1 MIQYAFI
8 KVGIPQLS
16 DANKRSAF
24 LSHVCFQ
31 LGGGDVFS
39 FADLKHGIL
48 RNNRKASSGL
58 APFSNNNNKD
68 CSIIGSS
75 TTRDRLLGLCM
86 THVDPR
92 IHFALSCGGKSC
104 PFPVYWFHGEAIEEE
119 LQAAGQQ
126 FCDKDSNVQVDEV
139 YNTVYLASV
148 FQWYKD
154 DFLDPNASTAM
165 TMTTPV
171 PSRTSS
177 TTSFS
182 SNGTGGTILEYVLGL
197 LSRGKKRTVLTRMLQ
212 MARDGDRP
220 AIKVQYNPYDGTL
233 ASCCKA
239 SDFQPFTLNGIKA
252 DVGRLMPNSERRK
265 IG

>member
-24 LSHVCFQ
+24 LSHVCLQ

-48 RNNRKASSGL
+48 RNNRKASSGQ
-58 APFSNNNNKD
+58 APFSNNKE
-68 CSIIGSS
+68 CSIIGGASS
-75 TTRDRLLGLCM
+75 STRDRLLGLCM

-104 PFPVYWFHGEAIEEE
+104 PFPVFWFHGEAIEDE
-119 LQAAGQQ
+119 LHVAAQQ
-126 FCDKDSNVQVDEV
+126 YCDKDSNVQVDEV
-139 YNTVYLASV
+139 ANTVYLASI

-154 DFLDPNASTAM
+154 DFLDQNSSTAM
-165 TMTTPV
+165 TIPLQ
-171 PSRTSS
+171 SSTSS
-177 TTSFS
+177 TSSFS
-182 SNGTGGTILEYVLGL
+182 RNGTAGSILEYVLGL
-197 LSRGKKRTVLTRMLQ
+197 LSLGKKRTVLTRMLQ

-220 AIKVQYNPYDGTL
+220 AIKIQYNPYDGTL
-233 ASCCKA
+233 ACCCKA
-239 SDFQPFTLNGIKA
+239 SEFQPFTLNGIKA
-252 DVGRLMPNSERRK
+252 DVSRLMPSSERQK
-265 IG
+265 SG